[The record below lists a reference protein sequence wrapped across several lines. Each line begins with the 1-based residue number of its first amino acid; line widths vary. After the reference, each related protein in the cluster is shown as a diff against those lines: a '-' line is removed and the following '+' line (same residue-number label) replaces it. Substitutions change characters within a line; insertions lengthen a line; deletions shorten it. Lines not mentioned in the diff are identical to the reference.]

1 MSNVQSVMWILIWSQ
16 SAALWLTITTTWL
29 MLLMWDNDGLVNKS
43 IKLLLCVQLIISV
56 IALLG
61 FYISSYIPDES
72 KRIFA

>member
-61 FYISSYIPDES
+61 FYISS
-72 KRIFA
+72 

>member
-1 MSNVQSVMWILIWSQ
+1 MWILIWSQ

-43 IKLLLCVQLIISV
+43 IKLLLCVQLIIGV

-61 FYISSYIPDES
+61 FYISN
-72 KRIFA
+72 

>member
-1 MSNVQSVMWILIWSQ
+1 MWILIWSQ

-61 FYISSYIPDES
+61 FDISN
-72 KRIFA
+72 

>member
-43 IKLLLCVQLIISV
+43 IKLLLCVQLIIGV

-61 FYISSYIPDES
+61 FYISN
-72 KRIFA
+72 

>member
-56 IALLG
+56 IALFG
-61 FYISSYIPDES
+61 FYISN
-72 KRIFA
+72 

>member
-61 FYISSYIPDES
+61 FDISN
-72 KRIFA
+72 